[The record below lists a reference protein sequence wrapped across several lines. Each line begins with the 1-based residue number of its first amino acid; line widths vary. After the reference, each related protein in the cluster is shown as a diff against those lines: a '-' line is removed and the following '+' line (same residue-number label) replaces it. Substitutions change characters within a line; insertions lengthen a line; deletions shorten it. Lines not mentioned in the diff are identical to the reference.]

1 MSTIRRYLEELY
13 PTVFFV
19 NDLRRVGVFM
29 AMVDMN
35 LRLLQLPDD
44 QSPALLQLY
53 NQALPRVSP
62 FVIQAERNIGEVL
75 NSCNLNQ

>member
-1 MSTIRRYLEELY
+1 MSSIRRYLEELY

-29 AMVDMN
+29 AMADTN

-44 QSPALLQLY
+44 QTPALLQAY

-62 FVIQAERNIGEVL
+62 FVILAKINIDPVL
-75 NSCNLNQ
+75 SLVQPDQ